1 MRLAK
6 VSAHCL
12 PFGLDEIHGAT
23 VSGDQ
28 MWVTGRTRSIR
39 FPRGWEEMP
48 GLTAGFDRPFVARLA
63 PMRRAIE
70 AAWLLTPHVGRGNA
84 IAIRAEGM
92 VFASG
97 ETTDAGN
104 RSRVRDGSNIAP
116 TAGAFSVGAQW
127 GAVSTNI
134 LHLPARVVVTAADH
148 LTSADAPPRPR
159 GVERRERM
167 ADDHPP

>member
-1 MRLAK
+1 MSAHAARRSPSTWRNHPSSWFQLAKLRLAK

-104 RSRVRDGSNIAP
+104 RFRVRDGSNIAP

-127 GAVSTNI
+127 AVPIHMSS
-134 LHLPARVVVTAADH
+134 L
-148 LTSADAPPRPR
+148 S
-159 GVERRERM
+159 GGSQ
-167 ADDHPP
+167 